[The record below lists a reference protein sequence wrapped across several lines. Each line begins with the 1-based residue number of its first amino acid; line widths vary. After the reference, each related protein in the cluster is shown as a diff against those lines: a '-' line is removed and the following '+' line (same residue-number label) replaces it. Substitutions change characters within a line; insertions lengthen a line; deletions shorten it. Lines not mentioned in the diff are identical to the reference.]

1 MSRRAYVAGLSTPNP
16 IYYFWGV
23 TLLVSGHFRFRV
35 GSVIR
40 TSNVGSFRIS
50 GRVGLFGQ
58 SYLNINCDIQTF
70 CLFLQKGGE
79 NFAQVFI
86 HLVLQNNK
94 KREIVTLNIFF
105 DFIILQ
111 NIIEFYKFFFKI

>member
-1 MSRRAYVAGLSTPNP
+1 M
-16 IYYFWGV
+16 
-23 TLLVSGHFRFRV
+23 SGHFEFWVVSGRV
-35 GSVIR
+35 GLVI
-40 TSNVGSFRIS
+40 GSS
-50 GRVGLFGQ
+50 SVGLFGQ

-94 KREIVTLNIFF
+94 KREIVTLNNFF
-105 DFIILQ
+105 
-111 NIIEFYKFFFKI
+111 